1 MLNFDPE
8 RFLSIQT
15 TAVGLAADVRAAV
28 ARALSDGAQNVFF
41 LGAGGAGILMQPA
54 YDLLRRSSTFPA
66 YLEVAAELLEN
77 GSVALGPKSIVVIPS
92 LSGTTLEALDVI
104 ASVKERGATVLS
116 FTKDAQSPVA
126 LASDATFTVPAA
138 DDTSSESFY
147 VQSLFVSLAIL
158 AERGEYGD
166 WDRMVAEIRTLPQA
180 LLAAKEQFE
189 PRAAELAQEL
199 AAGEDYHIITGA
211 GAVWAEAYYYGM
223 CILEEMQWI
232 RTRPVHASDFFH
244 GTLELVHK
252 GVSVIS
258 FKGEDAARALS
269 ERVEAFV
276 PRVSDR
282 LTVLDTAEFALDGLS
297 DDVRALVAP
306 AVLATIL
313 ERLSAHLEQVRRHP
327 LEVRRYYRRLTY

>member
-15 TAVGLAADVRAAV
+15 TAVSLASDVRGAI
-28 ARALSDGAQNVFF
+28 ARSLAGGAENVFF
-41 LGAGGAGILMQPA
+41 LGAGGAGILMEPA
-54 YDLLRRSSTFPA
+54 YDLLRRSSSLPA
-66 YLEVAAELLEN
+66 YLEVAAELLAN
-77 GSVALGPKSIVVIPS
+77 GSVALGPKSLVIIPS
-92 LSGTTLEALDVI
+92 LSGTTAEALEVI
-104 ASVKERGATVLS
+104 AYVKDRGATVLS
-116 FTKDAQSPVA
+116 FTKDAESPVA
-126 LASDATFTVPAA
+126 QASDETFTVPAA

-147 VQSLFVSLAIL
+147 VQSLYVALAVL
-158 AERGEYGD
+158 AERGEYAD
-166 WDRMVAEIRTLPQA
+166 WDRATAELQKLPQA

-189 PRAAELAQEL
+189 PRAAELAVEL
-199 AAGEDYHIITGA
+199 ASGEDYHIITGA
-211 GAVWAEAYYYGM
+211 GSVWAEAYYYGM

-244 GTLELVHK
+244 GTLELVQK

-258 FKGEDAARALS
+258 FKGEDAARPLS

-282 LTVLDTAEFALDGLS
+282 LTVLDTADFPLEGLS
-297 DDVRALVAP
+297 DDVRALVSP

>member
-1 MLNFDPE
+1 MLNFDPD
-8 RFLSIQT
+8 RFVSIQT
-15 TAVGLAADVRAAV
+15 TAVSLASDVRSAIS
-28 ARALSDGAQNVFF
+28 RALAGGAENVFF

-54 YDLLRRSSTFPA
+54 FDLLRRSTSFPA
-66 YLEVAAELLEN
+66 YLEVAAELLAN
-77 GSVALGPKSIVVIPS
+77 GSAALGSKSIVIIPS
-92 LSGTTLEALDVI
+92 LSGTTAEALEVI
-104 ASVKERGATVLS
+104 EYVKERGATVLS

-126 LASDATFTVPAA
+126 RVSDATFTVPAA

-147 VQSLFVSLAIL
+147 VQSLFVALSIL
-158 AERGEYGD
+158 AERGEYAE
-166 WDRMVAEIRTLPQA
+166 WDRTVDELQKLPQA

-189 PRAAELAQEL
+189 PRAAELAAEL
-199 AAGEDYHIITGA
+199 ASGEDYHIITGA

-244 GTLELVHK
+244 GTLELVTK

-258 FKGEDAARALS
+258 FKGEDAARGMS

-282 LTVLDTAEFALDGLS
+282 LTVLDTADFALDGLS
-297 DDVRALVAP
+297 ADVRALVSP

-313 ERLSAHLEQVRRHP
+313 ERLSAHLEHVRRHP
-327 LEVRRYYRRLTY
+327 LGVRRYYRRLTY